1 SSWKV
6 TPWAPSSA
14 SRCTDST
21 GSSGLRVASPN
32 GSRPSQPTVHRPK
45 VNLSSGVGVR
55 DCVIA
60 CSRRSRRA
68 SLIRKRGIQIPPPNL
83 LLRGRRRYPH
93 LAGPPEPSREPT
105 EGTRMSPTA
114 ARIVI
119 GVDSSTQSTKALAVD
134 VDSGAVVGQGR
145 AAHTVSGGAGRESDP
160 EQWWEALVTALEQTG
175 YADAAQAVAIG
186 GQQHGLVTLDE
197 KGAPVRPALLWND
210 VRSAPQAQALVRRF
224 GAPWWAQRTGSVPG
238 ASFTIAKWAWLR
250 ENEPEAADRVAAIRL
265 PHDYLTERLTG
276 TATTDRGDA
285 SGTGWWTPQGYATQL
300 LDEVGLAS
308 SMLPR
313 VVEPGQP
320 AGQVRAAG
328 SGTGRGSAVPLR
340 EGTLVGAGTGDNM
353 AAALGLGLE
362 PGVPVLSLG
371 TSGTVYA
378 VTRGRPTDP
387 SGTVAGF
394 ADALGAWLPLACTL
408 NCTLAVDRI
417 ASLLS
422 LDRQAVEPGGSAVVL
437 PYFDGE
443 RTPNLPFASGLL
455 TGLRHDTTPGQLLQA
470 AYDGAAYSLLAAL
483 DDVLRAGGEELAA
496 DTPLLL

>member
-1 SSWKV
+1 M
-6 TPWAPSSA
+6 SSA
-14 SRCTDST
+14 
-21 GSSGLRVASPN
+21 
-32 GSRPSQPTVHRPK
+32 
-45 VNLSSGVGVR
+45 
-55 DCVIA
+55 
-60 CSRRSRRA
+60 
-68 SLIRKRGIQIPPPNL
+68 
-83 LLRGRRRYPH
+83 
-93 LAGPPEPSREPT
+93 
-105 EGTRMSPTA
+105 A

-160 EQWWEALVTALEQTG
+160 EQWWEALVAALAQTG
-175 YADAAQAVAIG
+175 HAETAQAVAIG
-186 GQQHGLVTLDE
+186 GQQHGLVALDE
-197 KGAPVRPALLWND
+197 KGLPVRPALLWND
-210 VRSAPQAQALVRRF
+210 VRSAPQAQALVGRF
-224 GAPWWAQRTGSVPG
+224 GAQWWARRAGSVPT
-238 ASFTIAKWAWLR
+238 ASFTVAKWAWLR

-276 TATTDRGDA
+276 DGTTDRGDA
-285 SGTGWWTPQGYATQL
+285 SGTGWWTPDGYDTDL
-300 LDEVGLAS
+300 LDAVGLSPAL
-308 SMLPR
+308 LPR

-320 AGQVRAAG
+320 AGEVRAAG
-328 SGTGRGSAVPLR
+328 GGAGRGSAVPLR

-378 VTRGRPTDP
+378 VTRGRPADP
-387 SGTVAGF
+387 TGIVAGF
-394 ADALGAWLPLACTL
+394 ADALGGWLPLACTL
-408 NCTLAVDRI
+408 NCTLAVDRF
-417 ASLLS
+417 AALLG
-422 LDRQAVEPGGSAVVL
+422 LEREAVEPGGSAVVL

-455 TGLRHDTTPGQLLQA
+455 TGLRHDTTRGQILQA

-496 DTPLLL
+496 GTPLLLIGGGARGTAWQNTVRRLAGRAVQIPAAEEVVALGAAAQAAGLLTGEPADAVARRWNTAAGPVLEPLPRDDAARALLATTLQRAERGGLLTE